1 MHHPT
6 ILNLFELILF
16 KGKTHLKRGFGITRV
31 PEKLI
36 EQYYPIIYDENT
48 VNSDDQCQRQ
58 TPKYIENIKLE
69 LNDIFYKYINSN

>member
-1 MHHPT
+1 MQEYNDEN
-6 ILNLFELILF
+6 LNPWFTKDRSE
-16 KGKTHLKRGFGITRV
+16 TASNRV